1 MEKVN
6 HHEGKPYLSKIIN
19 LLPEASEAP
28 LIVHST
34 IVSPPVIEQ
43 VLRIGFM
50 KGQVSAPTHFNDL
63 NKDETIDMFNGRLWF
78 LSTASMPKAAA
89 EHHLRN
95 ILTRNKTG
103 KKNRHALSRPP
114 LHPSCLNRLSGAHHL
129 R

>member
-19 LLPEASEAP
+19 LLPEASEDH

-50 KGQVSAPTHFNDL
+50 KGQVSAPDNFNDL
-63 NKDETIDMFNGRLWF
+63 NKDETIDMFNGKL
-78 LSTASMPKAAA
+78 
-89 EHHLRN
+89 
-95 ILTRNKTG
+95 
-103 KKNRHALSRPP
+103 
-114 LHPSCLNRLSGAHHL
+114 
-129 R
+129 